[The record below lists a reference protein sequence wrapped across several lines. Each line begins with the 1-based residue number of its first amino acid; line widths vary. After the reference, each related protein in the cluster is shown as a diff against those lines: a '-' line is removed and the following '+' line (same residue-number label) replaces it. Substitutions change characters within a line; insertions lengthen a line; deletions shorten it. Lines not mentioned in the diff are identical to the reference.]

1 MLILGFF
8 WITVNDVLF
17 AFGVIILLCLHAVI
31 NIYIYLAYTE
41 RKSTWW
47 TVKSS
52 CDCEESFQAIPKKK
66 LVVVNWCWMKSPGE
80 SKFRLFRWWRWLKF
94 VLNNSRGGVLRF
106 RHCWCH
112 CEHFIF
118 ITWIVCI
125 IYVQSCDLRCFLF
138 HILEIQK
145 ILIFERLFFLQSG
158 LLLFYLCKIQLIVT
172 F

>member
-52 CDCEESFQAIPKKK
+52 CDCEESFQVIPKK
-66 LVVVNWCWMKSPGE
+66 N
-80 SKFRLFRWWRWLKF
+80 
-94 VLNNSRGGVLRF
+94 
-106 RHCWCH
+106 
-112 CEHFIF
+112 
-118 ITWIVCI
+118 
-125 IYVQSCDLRCFLF
+125 
-138 HILEIQK
+138 
-145 ILIFERLFFLQSG
+145 
-158 LLLFYLCKIQLIVT
+158 LLLSTGVGWRALEKASLDCSGDDDDLNLFWITVEVEYLDLDIADAIANISSSLPELHASSTFRAVT
-172 F
+172 WDVFCFTFWKSKRF

>member
-1 MLILGFF
+1 MCCLRLALLFCCDYML
-8 WITVNDVLF
+8 
-17 AFGVIILLCLHAVI
+17 LLI
-31 NIYIYLAYTE
+31 SIF
-41 RKSTWW
+41 TWHTLKEKVPGEQW
-47 TVKSS
+47 RVVVTVKSHS
-52 CDCEESFQAIPKKK
+52 NLFRKK
-66 LVVVNWCWMKSPGE
+66 LVVVDGCWMKSPGE
-80 SKFRLFRWWRWLKF
+80 SKLRLFRWWRWLKF
-94 VLNNSRGGVLRF
+94 VLNNSRGGVLGF

-118 ITWIVCI
+118 ITGIVWI

-158 LLLFYLCKIQLIVT
+158 LLLFCLCKIQLIVT